1 MDKKKDTPAEVET
14 VTVTM
19 SRPVAEAV
27 QAACEMYLRL
37 HMGQFNDLAED
48 LCMAKHYA
56 DVDAKRFRA
65 VEDENDSLFQ
75 ALDRRNAM
83 QDDME
88 RTYKMFA
95 CHQLTENGMRVPYRA
110 ETVWLGIRHALA
122 WHDKPEGDRM
132 NVSFDK
138 PLNRSDQPQPTV
150 KLTTAADDK
159 TVCDGKHAKCG
170 RNQK

>member
-27 QAACEMYLRL
+27 QVACEMYLRL

-75 ALDRRNAM
+75 ALERRNAM

-88 RTYKMFA
+88 RTYKMFS

-122 WHDKPEGDRM
+122 WHDKSEGDWM

-150 KLTTAADDK
+150 KLTTAEDDELK
-159 TVCDGKHAKCG
+159 RDAKKAKGG
-170 RNQK
+170 RTKK

>member
-1 MDKKKDTPAEVET
+1 
-14 VTVTM
+14 
-19 SRPVAEAV
+19 
-27 QAACEMYLRL
+27 
-37 HMGQFNDLAED
+37 
-48 LCMAKHYA
+48 
-56 DVDAKRFRA
+56 
-65 VEDENDSLFQ
+65 
-75 ALDRRNAM
+75 
-83 QDDME
+83 
-88 RTYKMFA
+88 
-95 CHQLTENGMRVPYRA
+95 MRVPYRA

>member
-27 QAACEMYLRL
+27 QTACEMYLRL

-65 VEDENDSLFQ
+65 IEDENDSLFQ

-95 CHQLTENGMRVPYRA
+95 CHPLIEDGMRVPYRA

-132 NVSFDK
+132 NVCFDK

-150 KLTTAADDK
+150 KLTTTADHEPKRDEK
-159 TVCDGKHAKCG
+159 EAKGG
-170 RNQK
+170 RTKK